1 MLLLVTA
8 FTSVFAQA
16 DDTPLLQMLA
26 RIPDSENGRDFL
38 TYADYQA
45 LVAARPGAPSVN
57 SWADF
62 TALSKEQS
70 ALFISALSG
79 LNSGPDFY
87 VRGLMQL
94 ADMPQV
100 VGFDLFDIQRAA
112 SYGQPPS
119 QVGLL
124 EADFDPDAV
133 IAAHTARGYTH
144 ATEDG
149 MTLLCG
155 AKGCDDMS
163 LNLDGVNPANPFGG
177 SLGRSQPVL
186 IGDGVIASSASIGA
200 VAELASTLVGE
211 THSLAAQ
218 PDYHAAAEA
227 ITQDGTLL
235 QAAFIRPADIPQA
248 SAAAMRSNL
257 SSEQTQAILGQIKAD
272 FVPLLQYNLIAFADT
287 ASADQQTT
295 LIALVYTNH
304 DQAETAAATFP
315 ARLAQ
320 AESIQTQ
327 RSFGDMLD
335 DRGVTATDVSIYD
348 ASSNR
353 SVVVIA
359 LHSPLPSATTP
370 ESEQPE
376 PMSRVYALLIRALY
390 AQDVGWLA
398 TQF

>member
-1 MLLLVTA
+1 
-8 FTSVFAQA
+8 
-16 DDTPLLQMLA
+16 
-26 RIPDSENGRDFL
+26 
-38 TYADYQA
+38 
-45 LVAARPGAPSVN
+45 
-57 SWADF
+57 
-62 TALSKEQS
+62 
-70 ALFISALSG
+70 
-79 LNSGPDFY
+79 
-87 VRGLMQL
+87 
-94 ADMPQV
+94 
-100 VGFDLFDIQRAA
+100 
-112 SYGQPPS
+112 
-119 QVGLL
+119 
-124 EADFDPDAV
+124 
-133 IAAHTARGYTH
+133 
-144 ATEDG
+144 
-149 MTLLCG
+149 
-155 AKGCDDMS
+155 
-163 LNLDGVNPANPFGG
+163 
-177 SLGRSQPVL
+177 
-186 IGDGVIASSASIGA
+186 VIASSASIGA